1 VAAHTQA
8 RGAAQVPPGDGLS
21 GLSAHSPMGWP
32 RKFGDASYGVDGL
45 LIADDMFRLVHDDRG
60 KPRVHPDVI
69 ALGLASAL
77 LAELILLR
85 HAWVDGDRVL
95 VNPAPKMPH
104 DRVAQTVLLRLREE
118 PRPLTVRD
126 WLAFLAR
133 SSYYEVASRMVE
145 AGHVVPI
152 RRLPL
157 IRNATRYIPVDI
169 NEAFWPKA
177 RLAMHLEYHDPLD
190 ELDTILGGLV
200 VAADLYRS
208 ALTCSVGD
216 GVAQLR
222 SAVAAAPPS
231 IQSLILH
238 TEAAIGDAII
248 DGRRRR
254 G

>member
-1 VAAHTQA
+1 
-8 RGAAQVPPGDGLS
+8 
-21 GLSAHSPMGWP
+21 MGWP

-60 KPRVHPDVI
+60 KARVHPDVI
-69 ALGLASAL
+69 ALVLASAL

-85 HAWVDGDRVL
+85 HAWVDGEWVQATRSSEAPRDRVT
-95 VNPAPKMPH
+95 
-104 DRVAQTVLLRLREE
+104 QTVLLRLREE

-133 SSYYEVASRMVE
+133 SSYYEVASRMVD
-145 AGHVVPI
+145 AGHVVPV

-157 IRNATRYIPVDI
+157 LGNATRYVPVDI

-177 RLAMHLEYHDPLD
+177 RLAMHLDHRDPLD
-190 ELDTILGGLV
+190 ALDTILGGLV

-208 ALTCSVGD
+208 ALTCSTGEGVG
-216 GVAQLR
+216 QLR
-222 SAVAAAPPS
+222 NAVAAAPPS
-231 IQSLILH
+231 IRSLILH
-238 TEAAIGDAII
+238 TEAAVGDAII